1 VGVSQSRAL
10 SAFVADLAAVLQER
24 RYFMTKGPRLDRIQ
38 QRPDPEHWNDDE
50 LLSLGEAAALYWAWH
65 VDVTDA
71 ALSADTNSIT
81 A

>member
-1 VGVSQSRAL
+1 
-10 SAFVADLAAVLQER
+10 
-24 RYFMTKGPRLDRIQ
+24 MTKGPRLDRIQ